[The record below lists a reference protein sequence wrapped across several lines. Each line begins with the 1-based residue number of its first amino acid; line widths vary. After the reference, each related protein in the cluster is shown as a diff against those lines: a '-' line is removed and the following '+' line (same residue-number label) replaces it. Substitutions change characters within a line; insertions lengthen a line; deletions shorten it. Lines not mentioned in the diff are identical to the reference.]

1 MSTSYIYFI
10 IFFCVAYLIVTDQSV
25 AKAFYMLS
33 QLGRVEYEKIKWWI
47 LYNPRNPIIKY
58 LMWKR
63 SMKLAKELMN
73 ELESKNK

>member
-33 QLGRVEYEKIKWWI
+33 QLARVEYEKIKWWI
-47 LYNPRNPIIKY
+47 FYMYSIKKMY
-58 LMWKR
+58 I
-63 SMKLAKELMN
+63 SIGG
-73 ELESKNK
+73 SQ